1 MGGRTVRR
9 RHRRAALSERP
20 LRVAVVVPYDVAE
33 EGGVKRHAFHVA
45 EALRRGGDEV
55 TVVGPLS
62 RGEAGA
68 GFHGFGGVVNVPA
81 NGADNRM
88 ALLTWPLSVRRFF
101 RDRDFDVVHVHEPL
115 VPLLPYY
122 AVWFSPRAAHVC
134 TFHMYAEH
142 ERRTARAL
150 RHVAGGL
157 LLRRFHRAI
166 AVSAPAA
173 EFAAGAW
180 PAPMALIPNGVP
192 IATFTPPAAGSD
204 LPARGAPLRL
214 LFVGHGRDRRKG
226 LRHLLEALDRL
237 RASGLAVCL
246 DVIGAGG
253 PAVPR
258 PGVTY
263 HGPVASEERLAE
275 HYRRCD
281 VFVAPSTGRESFG
294 IVLLEAMA
302 SGRPLVCSDIPGY
315 RQLVG
320 GAGARL
326 VPPGRPEA
334 LAAAIAELAREPEL
348 RRRMGASNRA
358 CAEAYDWGRVAARV
372 RDEYVA
378 ALAVQRGAV
387 APLPA
392 ESAG

>member
-33 EGGVKRHAFHVA
+33 EGGVKRHAFHIA
-45 EALRRGGDEV
+45 EALRHGGDEV

-62 RGEAGA
+62 RGEAAA
-68 GFHGFGGVVNVPA
+68 GFRGFRGVVNVRA

-101 RDRDFDVVHVHEPL
+101 RERDFDVVHVHEPL
-115 VPLLPYY
+115 TPLLPYY
-122 AVWFSPRAAHVC
+122 ALWFSPRAAHVC
-134 TFHMYAEH
+134 TFHMYAE
-142 ERRTARAL
+142 RDGRAARAV
-150 RHVAGGL
+150 RRIAGAL
-157 LLRRFHRAI
+157 LLRRFQRAI

-173 EFAAGAW
+173 AFAACVW

-192 IATFTPPAAGSD
+192 IATFTPPPAGPD
-204 LPARGAPLRL
+204 LPAGEAPLRL
-214 LFVGHGRDRRKG
+214 LFVGHWRDPRKG
-226 LRHLLEALDRL
+226 LRFLLDALDGL

-246 DVIGAGG
+246 DVVGAGE
-253 PAVPR
+253 PAVPH

-281 VFVAPSTGRESFG
+281 LFVAPSTGQESFG

-326 VPPGRPEA
+326 VPPGKTEA
-334 LAAAIAELAREPEL
+334 LAAAIAELARDPEL

-358 CAEAYDWGRVAARV
+358 RAEAYDWDRMAARV

-378 ALAVQRGAV
+378 ALAVRRGA
-387 APLPA
+387 AAALPA
-392 ESAG
+392 ESTG